1 MSKRTALQ
9 LKEPNHDDPK
19 VARLTNVIARKNRV
33 HGVNA
38 SGERVAYE
46 WDGVTGEWRRDWDF
60 GSIGPARHTF
70 GDELPLGPDF
80 RFDRFKEA

>member
-19 VARLTNVIARKNRV
+19 VDRLTNVIARKHRV

-38 SGERVAYE
+38 AGERVSYE
-46 WDGVTGEWRRDWDF
+46 WDGVTGEWRRDWEY
-60 GSIGPARHTF
+60 GSTGPVGRSF
-70 GDELPLGPDF
+70 RDDPPLRSGFALDG
-80 RFDRFKEA
+80 A

>member
-19 VARLTNVIARKNRV
+19 VARLTSVIARKHRV

-46 WDGVTGEWRRDWDF
+46 WDGVTGEWRRDWEY
-60 GSIGPARHTF
+60 GSTGPVCRWRSGTAQIRRRAV
-70 GDELPLGPDF
+70 DVMQ
-80 RFDRFKEA
+80 

>member
-19 VARLTNVIARKNRV
+19 ITRLTSAIVRKNRV
-33 HGVNA
+33 VGVNA

-46 WDGVTGEWRRDWDF
+46 WDGVTGEWHRDWEYGSTTPQGRSF
-60 GSIGPARHTF
+60 GEDAPLVTGFALDGP
-70 GDELPLGPDF
+70 
-80 RFDRFKEA
+80 